1 MSDLVTIDTL
11 NTTNNLES
19 TRNAL
24 KTLNARNT
32 HYKNIVDVYAMSE
45 HDGSKAAVKKSL
57 KNVSNN
63 LTPVTIMVVDTNSS
77 VKSRILLKVLLD
89 SGSTATMINRKC
101 LPRHCKPCEI
111 TNSRQIN
118 TLAGTYTSTE
128 VAIMRNLRL
137 PEFDKNRNVDQ
148 QKALVFQ
155 SETCKYDVI
164 LGADFLTKTGIDV
177 KYSTGTMEWFDSELP
192 LRNPHLLKPK
202 DFEAMACI
210 VEIQQEEELFGMDW
224 YDPTCYAV
232 EILDAKYEKVEVDE
246 VTNQPTH
253 LNPQQ
258 KEDLK
263 QVLKEHTKLFDGTL
277 GVYPH
282 RNFHIDLIP
291 GAVAKHAQPYPV
303 PVIHLAAAFKKELF
317 HLVEI
322 GV

>member
-11 NTTNNLES
+11 NTTSKLES
-19 TRNAL
+19 TRNVQ
-24 KTLNARNT
+24 KTLIDRNA
-32 HYKNIVDVYAMSE
+32 HYKNIDDVYAMSE
-45 HDGSKAAVKKSL
+45 HDGSEAAVDKPL
-57 KNVSNN
+57 KTVSNN
-63 LTPVTIMVVDTNSS
+63 LTPVTIMVVDTISS
-77 VKSRILLKVLLD
+77 VKSRIFLKVLLD

-101 LPRHCKPCEI
+101 LPRNCKPCEI
-111 TNSRQIN
+111 TSSRQIN

-128 VAIMRNLRL
+128 VVIMRNLRI

-192 LRNPHLLKPK
+192 MRNPHLLQPK

-210 VEIQQEEELFGMDW
+210 VEVQQEEELFGMDW
-224 YDPTCYAV
+224 YDPTCYAI

-246 VTNQPTH
+246 VTNQLTH
-253 LNPQQ
+253 FNLQQ

-277 GVYPH
+277 GVYLH
-282 RNFHIDLIP
+282 RKFHIDLIS
-291 GAVAKHAQPYPV
+291 GAVAKHARPYPV
-303 PVIHLAAAFKKELF
+303 PIIHLAAFKRSYF
-317 HLVEI
+317 T
-322 GV
+322 